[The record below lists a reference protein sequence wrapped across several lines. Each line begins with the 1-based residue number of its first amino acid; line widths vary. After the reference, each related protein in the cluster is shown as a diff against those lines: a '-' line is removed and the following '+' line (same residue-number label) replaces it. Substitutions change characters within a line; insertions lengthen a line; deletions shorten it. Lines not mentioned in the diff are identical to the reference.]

1 MWYIQLIDAPY
12 SPASHY
18 DFMGYQ
24 MHERHI
30 AAIYDTFPQHSCEDY
45 KELNR
50 VIEEHILEY
59 IMGLA
64 KNTIELYVYNYGLDN
79 AIVLLNQFNNNL
91 GTSKYTNTTSK
102 TLLFAIFYSRFVI
115 EYIPS
120 TIDYRK
126 YKYPLPSIIKIQ
138 RVWRKTLAYRKC
150 IKRETIENDFSNL
163 IDKINKE
170 ITGEPAKKVLV
181 YLVNK
186 FRRRLSRTKSL

>member
-1 MWYIQLIDAPY
+1 
-12 SPASHY
+12 
-18 DFMGYQ
+18 

-59 IMGLA
+59 IRGLA
-64 KNTIELYVYNYGLDN
+64 KNTTELYVYNYGIDN

-120 TIDYRK
+120 TLDYRK
-126 YKYPLPSIIKIQ
+126 YKYPSSSIIKIQ
-138 RVWRKTLAYRKC
+138 RVWRKTLAYRKS

-186 FRRRLSRTKSL
+186 FRSRLSRTKSL